1 MGEEKKSISLGKQF
15 KAVGSDA
22 FWWIVIIFYL
32 IFQFSGSLKNMS
44 CTYFCDRFDGTMFAD
59 FSMTIINVL
68 GAVPMAI
75 AMAFIWPLSRKYGK
89 RIVVMVGLLIGAVGG
104 LLAGIW
110 SDNFYVVCLGVAL
123 KSFGSSPACYM
134 ILAMLSD
141 VLDHIEAKTGY
152 RCDGLT
158 MSIYSSIMAATGPL
172 STGVF
177 NAMTG
182 NGTNTMMVT
191 VSYIWIE
198 TAVYCAC
205 ALLMVFFVVEKYL
218 KSDRE
223 AILERQK
230 AEALAAGIEWID
242 PDERLRMQEEEAE
255 RESEEMRK
263 AELKA
268 MCEKKG
274 LNYEEEEAKYQ
285 AAKAEKARIKAE
297 KEAAKKA
304 KKENKNK

>member
-1 MGEEKKSISLGKQF
+1 
-15 KAVGSDA
+15 
-22 FWWIVIIFYL
+22 
-32 IFQFSGSLKNMS
+32 MS

-218 KSDRE
+218 KSDKKSLIS
-223 AILERQK
+223 AIKRFQFIWDMEGNPINYNPQNRPRRQDWD
-230 AEALAAGIEWID
+230 GYYIENGAFYISSRKNILKSNCRITPPVEYWEMSEKTIFEV
-242 PDERLRMQEEEAE
+242 DEPEDIA
-255 RESEEMRK
+255 
-263 AELKA
+263 
-268 MCEKKG
+268 
-274 LNYEEEEAKYQ
+274 
-285 AAKAEKARIKAE
+285 II
-297 KEAAKKA
+297 
-304 KKENKNK
+304 ENLFHLD